1 MRRVS
6 TYIPIPFMEVS
17 ERLHNVQL
25 RFNVVMCT
33 GNEVVRSAKFSSA
46 WVALSKVRERIM
58 SDVFI
63 SSIMVYLPS
72 GRLLCEV
79 DGIGH

>member
-33 GNEVVRSAKFSSA
+33 GNEVVLFRSAS
-46 WVALSKVRERIM
+46 VPH
-58 SDVFI
+58 
-63 SSIMVYLPS
+63 Y
-72 GRLLCEV
+72 RLKLLIFQEP
-79 DGIGH
+79 HLKKLETLQK